1 MKNPRKLNLM
11 EHLTISFLLTR
22 RCNAQ
27 CRHCGA
33 WPSKDKSKLKSGSKT
48 ASDFT
53 TDEIDTYIDEIEKT
67 PEIEAVGLTG
77 GEVFIVKPLLKKAV
91 DRLREIDTP
100 YTIVTNAFWAKS
112 IDVAKGV
119 LKDFTDCIGI
129 GFSADSF
136 HDEFIPVR
144 NVVNAV
150 KAAESLNIPYL
161 VRATMKVGDTEESMK
176 QWFENAGLP
185 DIKVIQFAPVMYI
198 GEATEKMNPEE
209 FPNKNPAVPC
219 LSLRTPF
226 IMPGGDVF
234 ACCGEAANI
243 EGKHPLYLGNLNE
256 SSLTTLIKKYDT
268 NPFIIALYTKG
279 PRALWELLNER
290 PAALR
295 DELLLR
301 SPCGTCRLLF
311 EDGERIE
318 RLVKLLDV
326 E

>member
-1 MKNPRKLNLM
+1 M

-33 WPSKDKSKLKSGSKT
+33 WPSQDKSKLQSRLKT

-53 TDEIDTYIDEIEKT
+53 ADEIDTYIEEIKKT

-100 YTIVTNAFWAKS
+100 YTIVTNAFWAKTA
-112 IDVAKGV
+112 DRAKGV

-129 GFSADSF
+129 GFSTDSF
-136 HDEFIPVR
+136 HDEFIPVG
-144 NVVNAV
+144 NVVNAT

-161 VRATMKVGDTEESMK
+161 VRATMKVGDTEENLK
-176 QWFENAGLP
+176 QWLENAGLP

-198 GEATEKMNPEE
+198 GEATEKMDPNE
-209 FPNKNPAVPC
+209 FPDKNPAVAC

-226 IMPGGDVF
+226 IMPGGDVY

-243 EGKHPLYLGNLNE
+243 EGEHPLYLGNLNE
-256 SSLTTLIKKYDT
+256 TSLTTLIKKYDT

-279 PRALWELLNER
+279 PRAMWELLNEK
-290 PAALR
+290 PATLR

-318 RLVKLLDV
+318 RLANILNL
-326 E
+326 